1 MPLIPFDTTWKY
13 QKTRAFN
20 GFWSV
25 DFSCPLEN
33 TKLLLNETLKN
44 VDPLCMQIIQPVRS
58 RAFKWL
64 FFQQHRFKYVFW
76 FTCDATLLIFSRSL
90 RTLVNQRPKTELKS
104 KRVASAKI
112 QIESS
117 VKLLDEY
124 LFINTFSGCSRHV
137 RMFR

>member
-1 MPLIPFDTTWKY
+1 MPLIPFDTTWKH

-90 RTLVNQRPKTELKS
+90 RPLVNQKSLLRKIVEPKTDLKS

-112 QIESS
+112 QIERS
-117 VKLLDEY
+117 VQALGRV
-124 LFINTFSGCSRHV
+124 FIY
-137 RMFR
+137 